1 MKPMTTSGLTVWQAR
16 DDRNGWAHWP
26 AKRLFRA
33 LRNHFRNKRQYRE
46 LEQLPD
52 YLLEDVGLTR
62 ADISAASRRLF

>member
-1 MKPMTTSGLTVWQAR
+1 MKTMTTSGPATWQAS
-16 DDRNGWAHWP
+16 DDRNGRA
-26 AKRLFRA
+26 RLPGERFFRA
-33 LRNHFRNKRQYRE
+33 LRNHFRKKSQYRE